1 MSAYRWLLIASFA
14 IVWVWAAID
23 PLYPADWLLENYL
36 VFIFVPIVLLTGRY
50 FRLSDLS
57 YTFITLF
64 LMMHVLGSHYTYAE
78 TPFGNTLQDWFGAN
92 RNMYDRFV
100 HFGFGLLLAYPMRE
114 VFLRVAKTTGVWGYL
129 LPLVMVI
136 ALSTVYELI
145 EWSVARQVDLAAG
158 IAFLGAQG
166 DVWDAQKDILAAIV
180 GASITLVLVAIFNWR
195 YDENFW
201 WDMRNSL
208 QIPGDDRPLGEIKM
222 RELVD
227 KRNKKRNLIR

>member
-1 MSAYRWLLIASFA
+1 MTIYRWCLIVSFVV
-14 IVWVWAAID
+14 VWVWAAID
-23 PLYPADWLLENYL
+23 PLHPADWLLENYL

-50 FRLSDLS
+50 LRLSDLS

-64 LMMHVLGSHYTYAE
+64 LMMHVLGSHYTYSD
-78 TPFGNTLQDWFGAN
+78 TPFGFTLQEWFGAN
-92 RNMYDRFV
+92 RNLYDRFV
-100 HFGFGLLLAYPMRE
+100 HFAFGLLLAYPMRE
-114 VFLRVAKTTGVWGYL
+114 VFLRIARTAGFWGYL

-145 EWSVARQVDLAAG
+145 EWVVAGQADLAAG

-180 GASITLVLVAIFNWR
+180 GAAITLVLVAIVNWR

-201 WDMRNSL
+201 RDIRNSL
-208 QIPGDDRPLGEIKM
+208 QIPGDDRPLGEIKL
-222 RELVD
+222 RELVG
-227 KRNKKRNLIR
+227 KRNKK